1 MALVLTSVAVAVRD
15 RKKAAKW
22 YVEKLGFR
30 VKDDDQE
37 HWMTVTDPRRTFR
50 LHLCEMAGPGRKPKK
65 SELGNTGIMLVTRE
79 PIRTVYARLKKKGVK
94 FSQPPKE
101 FPWGWV
107 AKFLDRD
114 GNEFWLTPAY

>member
-30 VKDDDQE
+30 VQADDGE
-37 HWMTVTDPRRTFR
+37 HWTTVTDARGKFQ
-50 LHLCEMAGPGRKPKK
+50 LHLCEVAEHGHKPQR
-65 SELGNTGIMLVTRE
+65 SELGNTGIMLVTAQ
-79 PIRTVYARLKKKGVK
+79 PLRTVHARLKKKGVK
-94 FSQPPKE
+94 FSVPPKE

-107 AKFLDRD
+107 SKFLDLD
-114 GNEFWLTPAY
+114 GNEFWLTPEP